1 MKIPLVNTDAELL
14 SGVSDACGQLNREM
28 ERNGIHNQRDHMR
41 VVPIHTSDDA
51 IEYINYQMPQLIII
65 NFSDSNISGMDIM
78 REIVADP
85 WLNNGGIV
93 ALYDD
98 LKTLDDIN
106 ELENTNIVISAH
118 KNDVKSQL
126 YKILSVL
133 MKNEKILFQRTIQ
146 KDLLSEMSGIFDI
159 GNDVTII
166 SFYANLI
173 ANYLYNM
180 GFIENQKKSALS
192 LCFTEILIN
201 AIEHGNCGITS
212 QEKTGHLAKGETIH
226 SLIER
231 KCQDPEIANR
241 RVYFHY
247 QIQAD
252 HSQYIIRDEGTGFDW
267 KPYVR
272 AKEIDYL
279 SEHGRG
285 IWLTVNS
292 VDSIDYNDV
301 GNEVT
306 MRVTHRQNVTNTV
319 PSIFG
324 ENEIVE
330 FQPGDYVFK
339 QGEEST
345 FLYYIAEGEYRVVIN
360 ETQIATV
367 NSADIFIGEMAFLL
381 EETRSAA
388 VIANTPGK
396 LIKIPKESFIR
407 SIKQQPYYGI
417 FLSKLLAER
426 LQKLGEKIR
435 P

>member
-1 MKIPLVNTDAELL
+1 MRIPLVNTDSELL

-28 ERNGIHNQRDHMR
+28 ERNGIRNVREHMH

-65 NFSDSNISGMDIM
+65 NFSDSNINGMDIM
-78 REIVADP
+78 HKIVADP

-98 LKTLDDIN
+98 LKTLNDIN
-106 ELENTNIVISAH
+106 ELENTNIVISSH
-118 KNDVKSQL
+118 KNEVKNQL
-126 YKILSVL
+126 YKILNVI
-133 MKNEKILFQRTIQ
+133 MHNGQILFQRTIQ
-146 KDLLSEMSGIFDI
+146 KDLLSEMSGTFDI
-159 GNDVTII
+159 ENDVTII

-173 ANYLYNM
+173 SNYLYNM
-180 GFIENQKKSALS
+180 GFIENQKKSAIS
-192 LCFTEILIN
+192 LCFTEMLIN

-212 QEKTGHLAKGETIH
+212 QEKSEHLGKGETIH
-226 SLIER
+226 SLIEK
-231 KCQDPEIANR
+231 KCRDLEICNR
-241 RVYFHY
+241 RVHFHY
-247 QIQAD
+247 RIQAD
-252 HSQYIIRDEGTGFDW
+252 HSHYIIRDEGTGFEW
-267 KPYVR
+267 HPYVH
-272 AKEIDYL
+272 AKEVDYR

-285 IWLTVNS
+285 IWLTVNR
-292 VDSIDYNDV
+292 VDSIDYNDI

-306 MRVTHRQNVTNTV
+306 MQVTHRLNVTNSV
-319 PSIFG
+319 PGIFG
-324 ENEIVE
+324 ESEVVE

-345 FLYYIAEGEYRVVIN
+345 FLYYIAEGEYRVVVN

-388 VIANTPGK
+388 VIATTPGK

-407 SIKQQPYYGI
+407 SIKNQPYYGI

-426 LQKLGEKIR
+426 LQKLSEKIHS
-435 P
+435 